1 MDQQRDGG
9 RRVLAAA
16 RAVGEDDIDGVRAL
30 LMFNSYD
37 EQTEFLLRTLGVTW
51 ALLKALDDDVE
62 QLVRRILFGMDDL
75 DDMDDE

>member
-1 MDQQRDGG
+1 MDQRRDGG